1 MPALSSFFFFFG
13 LLIIHDCIALA
24 PRPSGRRELLH
35 QTACATVLSW
45 TVGCS
50 ATHATPTNSV
60 TSMLD
65 SLRSVPTFCVV
76 DAEGASYMLYQ
87 SGTDESA
94 FAKGYAF
101 LTFPGALAVLS
112 DAQRT
117 AEKGGYA
124 ELWQNATITVIP
136 ADIAIRLA
144 LQPTPRTSQKG
155 NTINTVLEI
164 IPGAEERE
172 AGVQLDAL
180 FKPLGKVPLFF
191 FEPLKLADSSTPL
204 FFNPMD
210 LLDEW
215 NRQYGSERKPPPR
228 PKVVDLVTL
237 FQYAIRGR
245 GDEIPVL
252 RNKVTFVPHPPAV
265 ETFRE
270 LKSRG
275 LAPYMPSR
283 MII

>member
-1 MPALSSFFFFFG
+1 MEYWSAQKTVLRNKCTVVTCYDVTFLQNADYRYLSCGDSDYRSELVKSIKLIPLRQIISSRSYTHRSHQHHGIGYYRYYHTSDIMILHSVFPRSNKVPALSSFFFFFG

-117 AEKGGYA
+117 AEKGA
-124 ELWQNATITVIP
+124 
-136 ADIAIRLA
+136 
-144 LQPTPRTSQKG
+144 
-155 NTINTVLEI
+155 
-164 IPGAEERE
+164 
-172 AGVQLDAL
+172 
-180 FKPLGKVPLFF
+180 
-191 FEPLKLADSSTPL
+191 
-204 FFNPMD
+204 
-210 LLDEW
+210 
-215 NRQYGSERKPPPR
+215 
-228 PKVVDLVTL
+228 
-237 FQYAIRGR
+237 
-245 GDEIPVL
+245 
-252 RNKVTFVPHPPAV
+252 
-265 ETFRE
+265 
-270 LKSRG
+270 
-275 LAPYMPSR
+275 MPSYGR
-283 MII
+283 MQQLRSSRQILPYDWPCNPRLEPVRRATP